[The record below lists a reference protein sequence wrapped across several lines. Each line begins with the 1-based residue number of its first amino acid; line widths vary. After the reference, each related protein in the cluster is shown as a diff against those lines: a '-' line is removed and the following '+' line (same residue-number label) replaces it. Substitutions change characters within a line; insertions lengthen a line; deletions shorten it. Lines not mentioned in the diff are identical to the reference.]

1 MLGKKKKNS
10 KEKNKVGK
18 KRMRTGGYRNL
29 YHLYIH
35 VCMLDFVNEKIV
47 KENKIE
53 TGISQC
59 TKQFA
64 SVIVVGRASS

>member
-1 MLGKKKKNS
+1 MKRERRQTKPIHEIHSMLGKKKKNS

-53 TGISQC
+53 TGIS
-59 TKQFA
+59 
-64 SVIVVGRASS
+64 

>member
-1 MLGKKKKNS
+1 
-10 KEKNKVGK
+10 
-18 KRMRTGGYRNL
+18 MRTGGYRNL

-53 TGISQC
+53 TGIS
-59 TKQFA
+59 
-64 SVIVVGRASS
+64 